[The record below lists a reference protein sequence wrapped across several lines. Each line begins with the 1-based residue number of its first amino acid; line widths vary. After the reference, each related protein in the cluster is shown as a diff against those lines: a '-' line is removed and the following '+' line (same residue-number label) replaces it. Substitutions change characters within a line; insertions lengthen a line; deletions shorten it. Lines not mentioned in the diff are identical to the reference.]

1 MFENTFFISL
11 IGFLVV
17 LTPLVFIHELGH
29 YLAAI
34 KNGVIVEQFSVG
46 FGPEL
51 FGFTDKYN
59 TRWKV
64 CLIPFGGYVKMKGEL
79 LVNNENYLNNFDN
92 KGYFNNAS
100 LFARLSIVF
109 SGPLANILLG
119 ILIITTLYS
128 FHGRYEVKPEVNK
141 VVKNSPADRSG
152 IKQNDIIVS
161 INNFKVSNF
170 EDIRKIV
177 SKNNKELGFEILRN
191 KKILFFNIKPEII
204 DARDLEAKSYK
215 IGIIASSPILVKH
228 NLFSSIY
235 FGLKDTATLTFEWIN
250 GFAKLVS
257 FKIDKKDIAGPIGIA
272 KISGNAISSGI
283 PNFLF
288 LMALL
293 SINLGLIN
301 LLPIPALDGGYILMY
316 FIEFI
321 FGRPINQ
328 KIQNLMIQIGVFLLM
343 FLMIVITFFD
353 IQKLF
358 V

>member
-29 YLAAI
+29 YIAAV
-34 KNGVIVEQFSVG
+34 KNGVLVEQFSVG

-51 FGFTDKYN
+51 IGFTDKYN

-79 LVNNENYLNNFDN
+79 LVNNENYQNNNDN
-92 KGYFNNAS
+92 EGYFNNAS
-100 LFARLSIVF
+100 LFSRFLIVF

-128 FHGRYEVKPEVNK
+128 FHGRYEVKPEVNQ
-141 VVKNSPADRSG
+141 VIKNSPADKSG
-152 IKQNDIIVS
+152 LKANDLIVS
-161 INNFKVSNF
+161 INSKKVSNF

-177 SKNNKELGFEILRN
+177 VENNKQLRFEVLRN
-191 KKILFFNIKPEII
+191 KKILFFNIKPEIL
-204 DARDLEAKSYK
+204 DTKDLKTKSYK
-215 IGIIASSPILVKH
+215 IGIVASSPILVKH
-228 NLFSSIY
+228 NFISSIY
-235 FGLKDTATLTFEWIN
+235 YGLKDTLILTYEWIK
-250 GFAKLVS
+250 GFIKLIS

-272 KISGNAISSGI
+272 KISGNAISLGI

-321 FGRPINQ
+321 SGRPINQ
-328 KIQNLMIQIGVFLLM
+328 KIQFKLIQIGVFLLM
-343 FLMIVITFFD
+343 FLMIVITFLD

>member
-1 MFENTFFISL
+1 MFENAFFVSL
-11 IGFLVV
+11 IGFLIV

-29 YLAAI
+29 YLAAK

-51 FGFTDKYN
+51 IGFTDKYK
-59 TRWKV
+59 TRWKI

-79 LVNNENYLNNFDN
+79 LVNDKNHQKNN

-100 LFARLSIVF
+100 LFARFSIVF
-109 SGPLANILLG
+109 SGPLANIVLG
-119 ILIITTLYS
+119 VLIITTLYS
-128 FHGRYEVKPEVNK
+128 FHGRYEVKPEVNQ

-152 IKQNDIIVS
+152 LKPNDLIIS
-161 INNFKVSNF
+161 IDNKKVYNF

-177 SKNNKELGFEILRN
+177 ANNKKSLSFEVLRN
-191 KKILFFNIKPEII
+191 KKILFFNIKPEIL
-204 DARDLEAKSYK
+204 DTKDLEIKTYK
-215 IGIIASSPILVKH
+215 IGIIASSPVLIQH
-228 NLFSSIY
+228 DFISSIY
-235 FGLKDTATLTFEWIN
+235 YGLKDTLLLTYEWIK
-250 GFAKLVS
+250 GFIKLIS

-316 FIEFI
+316 FTEFI
-321 FGRPINQ
+321 LGRPINQ
-328 KIQNLMIQIGVFLLM
+328 KIQYKLIQMGVFLLM

>member
-1 MFENTFFISL
+1 MFENTLFISL
-11 IGFLVV
+11 IGFLIV

-51 FGFTDKYN
+51 VGFTDKYN

-79 LVNNENYLNNFDN
+79 LVNDKNYQNNHN
-92 KGYFNNAS
+92 NGYFNNAS
-100 LFARLSIVF
+100 LFARLSIVIA
-109 SGPLANILLG
+109 GPLSNIFLG

-128 FHGRYEVKPEVNK
+128 FNGRYEVKPEVNK
-141 VVKNSPADRSG
+141 VVKDSPADRSG
-152 IKQNDIIVS
+152 LKPNDLIIS
-161 INNFKVSNF
+161 INDKKVINF
-170 EDIRKIV
+170 EDIKKIV
-177 SKNNKELGFEILRN
+177 TENKEYLSFEILRN
-191 KKILFFNIKPEII
+191 KQILFFNIKPEIL
-204 DARDLEAKSYK
+204 DVKDLDTKSFK
-215 IGIIASSPILVKH
+215 IGIIASSPTLVKH
-228 NLFSSIY
+228 DLISSIY
-235 FGLKDTATLTFEWIN
+235 YGLKDTLLLTSEWIK
-250 GFAKLVS
+250 GFFKLIS
-257 FKIDKKDIAGPIGIA
+257 FKIDKKDVAGPIGIA
-272 KISGNAISSGI
+272 KISGDAISLGL

-316 FIEFI
+316 FIEFAL
-321 FGRPINQ
+321 GRPINQ
-328 KIQNLMIQIGVFLLM
+328 KIQLKLIQIGVFLLI
-343 FLMIVITFFD
+343 FLMIVITFID

>member
-1 MFENTFFISL
+1 MFDNTFFISL

-51 FGFTDKYN
+51 IGFTDKHN

-79 LVNNENYLNNFDN
+79 LVNNENYKNNYVN

-100 LFARLSIVF
+100 LFARLLIVF
-109 SGPLANILLG
+109 SGPLANIVLG
-119 ILIITTLYS
+119 IMIISTLYS
-128 FHGRYEVKPEVNK
+128 FHGRFEVKPEVNQ

-152 IKQNDIIVS
+152 LKPNDQIIS
-161 INNFKVSNF
+161 INNKKVYNF
-170 EDIRKIV
+170 EDIRRIV
-177 SKNNKELGFEILRN
+177 VQHQDQLSFEILRN
-191 KKILFFNIKPEII
+191 EKIIFFNIKPEILNPK
-204 DARDLEAKSYK
+204 DLETKSFK
-215 IGIIASSPILVKH
+215 IGIIASSPILIKH
-228 NLFSSIY
+228 DFISSIY
-235 FGLKDTATLTFEWIN
+235 YGLKDTLLLTYEWIK
-250 GFAKLVS
+250 GFVKLIS
-257 FKIDKKDIAGPIGIA
+257 FNVDKKDIAGPIGIA
-272 KISGNAISSGI
+272 KISGNAISLGL

-316 FIEFI
+316 FTEFI
-321 FGRPINQ
+321 LGRPINQ
-328 KIQNLMIQIGVFLLM
+328 KIQFKLIQIGVFFLM
-343 FLMIVITFFD
+343 LLMIVITFFD

>member
-1 MFENTFFISL
+1 MFENTFFVSI
-11 IGFLVV
+11 IGFLLV

-29 YLAAI
+29 YLAAK
-34 KNGVIVEQFSVG
+34 KNGVIIEQFSVG

-51 FGFTDKYN
+51 IGYTDNKN
-59 TRWKV
+59 TRWKL

-79 LVNNENYLNNFDN
+79 LVNNENFHENIDN
-92 KGYFNNAS
+92 KGHFNNAS
-100 LFARLSIVF
+100 LSARLSIVF
-109 SGPLANILLG
+109 SGPLANLLLG
-119 ILIITTLYS
+119 ILIITSLYS
-128 FHGRYEVKPEVNK
+128 FHGRYEVKPEVDQI
-141 VVKNSPADRSG
+141 VKNSPADRSG
-152 IKQNDIIVS
+152 LKKNDLIIS
-161 INNFKVSNF
+161 INDKKVSNF
-170 EDIRKIV
+170 EDIRKLV
-177 SKNNKELGFEILRN
+177 TKSNEQLNFQILRN
-191 KKILFFNIKPEII
+191 KEILFFKIKPEILNAE
-204 DARDLEAKSYK
+204 DFEKKSFK

-228 NLFSSIY
+228 NLISSIY
-235 FGLKDTATLTFEWIN
+235 FGLKDTLFLTYEWIR
-250 GFAKLVS
+250 GFMKLIS

-272 KISGNAISSGI
+272 KISGNAISLGL

-321 FGRPINQ
+321 LGRPINQ
-328 KIQNLMIQIGVFLLM
+328 KVQIKLIHTGVFLLM
-343 FLMIVITFFD
+343 FLMILITFFD

>member
-51 FGFTDKYN
+51 IGFNDKYN

-79 LVNNENYLNNFDN
+79 LVNNENYQNNDN
-92 KGYFNNAS
+92 KGHFNNAS

-109 SGPLANILLG
+109 SGPLANIVLG

-128 FHGRYEVKPEVNK
+128 FHGRYEVKPEVNQ

-152 IKQNDIIVS
+152 LKSKDLIIS
-161 INNFKVSNF
+161 INSKKVSNF
-170 EDIRKIV
+170 DDIKRIV
-177 SKNNKELGFEILRN
+177 TNNNEQLSFEILRN
-191 KKILFFNIKPEII
+191 KQTLFFNIKPEIL
-204 DARDLEAKSYK
+204 DVKDLNTKSYK
-215 IGIIASSPILVKH
+215 IGIIAPSPILIKYD
-228 NLFSSIY
+228 FISSIY
-235 FGLKDTATLTFEWIN
+235 YGFKDTLILTYEWVK
-250 GFAKLVS
+250 GFVKLIS

-272 KISGNAISSGI
+272 KISGNAISLGV

-316 FIEFI
+316 FVEFI
-321 FGRPINQ
+321 LGRPIDQ
-328 KIQNLMIQIGVFLLM
+328 KIQFKLIQIGVFLLM
-343 FLMIVITFFD
+343 FLMIIITFFD

>member
-1 MFENTFFISL
+1 MFDNTFFISL
-11 IGFLVV
+11 IGFLIV

-34 KNGVIVEQFSVG
+34 KNGVKVEQFSVG

-51 FGFTDKYN
+51 IGFTDKYN

-79 LVNNENYLNNFDN
+79 LVNNENYKKSIN

-100 LFARLSIVF
+100 LFARLLIVF
-109 SGPLANILLG
+109 SGPLANIVFG
-119 ILIITTLYS
+119 ILIISTLYS
-128 FHGRYEVKPEVNK
+128 FHGRYEVKPEVNQ
-141 VVKNSPADRSG
+141 VIKNSPADRSG
-152 IKQNDIIVS
+152 LKPKDIIIS
-161 INNFKVSNF
+161 INNKKVYNF

-177 SKNNKELGFEILRN
+177 VKDQKQLSFEILRN
-191 KKILFFNIKPEII
+191 KQILFFNIKPEILNSK
-204 DARDLEAKSYK
+204 DLETKSYK
-215 IGIIASSPILVKH
+215 IGIIASSPILTKH
-228 NLFSSIY
+228 NLISSIY
-235 FGLKDTATLTFEWIN
+235 YGLKDTLLLTYEWIK
-250 GFAKLVS
+250 GFAKLIS
-257 FKIDKKDIAGPIGIA
+257 FNIDEKDIAGPIGIA
-272 KISGNAISSGI
+272 KISGNAISLGI

-321 FGRPINQ
+321 LGRPINQ
-328 KIQNLMIQIGVFLLM
+328 KIQFKLIQIGVFFLM
-343 FLMIVITFFD
+343 LLMIVITLFD
-353 IQKLF
+353 IKKLF

>member
-1 MFENTFFISL
+1 MFENTFFVSF

-34 KNGVIVEQFSVG
+34 KNGVKVEQFSVG

-51 FGFTDKYN
+51 FGFTDKHN
-59 TRWKV
+59 TRWKI

-79 LVNNENYLNNFDN
+79 LVNNENYKNKKYN

-100 LFARLSIVF
+100 LFARFLIVF

-128 FHGRYEVKPEVNK
+128 FHGRYEVKPEVNQ

-152 IKQNDIIVS
+152 LKPNDKIIS
-161 INNFKVSNF
+161 INNKKVSNF
-170 EDIRKIV
+170 EDIKEIV
-177 SKNNKELGFEILRN
+177 TENNKQLSFKILRN
-191 KKILFFNIKPEII
+191 KKILFFNIKPEIL
-204 DARDLEAKSYK
+204 DAKDLETKSYK

-228 NLFSSIY
+228 DFISSIY
-235 FGLKDTATLTFEWIN
+235 FGLKDTLILTYQWIK
-250 GFAKLVS
+250 GFIKLLS
-257 FKIDKKDIAGPIGIA
+257 FQVDKNDIAGPIGIA
-272 KISGNAISSGI
+272 KISGNAISLGV

-301 LLPIPALDGGYILMY
+301 LLPIPALDGGYILIY

-321 FGRPINQ
+321 SGRPINQ
-328 KIQNLMIQIGVFLLM
+328 KLQVKLIQVGVFLLM
-343 FLMIVITFFD
+343 SLMIVITFFD

>member
-51 FGFTDKYN
+51 FGFTDKYR

-79 LVNNENYLNNFDN
+79 LVNNENYQNNNDN

-100 LFARLSIVF
+100 LFSRLLIVF
-109 SGPLANILLG
+109 SGPLANIVLG
-119 ILIITTLYS
+119 IVIITTLYS
-128 FHGRYEVKPEVNK
+128 FHGRYEVKPEVNQ
-141 VVKNSPADRSG
+141 VVKNSPAEKSG
-152 IKQNDIIVS
+152 LKPNDLIIS
-161 INNFKVSNF
+161 INNKKVSNF
-170 EDIRKIV
+170 EDIKKIV
-177 SKNNKELGFEILRN
+177 SKNNKQLNFEILRN
-191 KKILFFNIKPEII
+191 KHIMFFNIKPEIL
-204 DARDLEAKSYK
+204 DTKDLDTKSYK

-228 NLFSSIY
+228 DFIYSIY
-235 FGLKDTATLTFEWIN
+235 YGLKDTLILTSEWIK
-250 GFAKLVS
+250 GFIKLIS
-257 FKIDKKDIAGPIGIA
+257 FEIDKKDIAGPIGIA
-272 KISGNAISSGI
+272 KISGNAISLGV

-316 FIEFI
+316 FVEFI
-321 FGRPINQ
+321 LGRPINQ
-328 KIQNLMIQIGVFLLM
+328 KIQYKLIQIGVFLLM
-343 FLMIVITFFD
+343 FLMMIITFFD

>member
-1 MFENTFFISL
+1 MFENTFLISL

-29 YLAAI
+29 YIAAK
-34 KNGVIVEQFSVG
+34 KNNVIVEQFSVG

-51 FGFTDKYN
+51 FGFTDKDN

-79 LVNNENYLNNFDN
+79 LVNNENFENNKN
-92 KGYFNNAS
+92 NIGYFNNAS
-100 LFARLSIVF
+100 LFSRFLIVF
-109 SGPLANILLG
+109 SGPLANVLLG

-141 VVKNSPADRSG
+141 IVKNSPADKSG
-152 IKQNDIIVS
+152 LKAKDLIIS
-161 INNFKVSNF
+161 INNKKVHNF
-170 EDIRKIV
+170 EDIREIV
-177 SKNNKELGFEILRN
+177 TYNNKQLSFEILRN
-191 KKILFFNIKPEII
+191 EQILFFNLKPEIL
-204 DARDLEAKSYK
+204 DEKDLKTKSYK
-215 IGIIASSPILVKH
+215 IGIIASSPVLIKH
-228 NLFSSIY
+228 SLISSIY
-235 FGLKDTATLTFEWIN
+235 YGLKDTLFLTYEWVKGFVKLITL
-250 GFAKLVS
+250 
-257 FKIDKKDIAGPIGIA
+257 KIDKKDIAGPIGIA
-272 KISGNAISSGI
+272 KISGDAISLGL

-316 FIEFI
+316 FIELVL
-321 FGRPINQ
+321 GRPINQ
-328 KIQNLMIQIGVFLLM
+328 KVQSKLIHMGVFLLM
-343 FLMIVITFFD
+343 SLMVIITFFD

>member
-1 MFENTFFISL
+1 MFDNVFFISL

-17 LTPLVFIHELGH
+17 LTPLVFVHELGH

-51 FGFTDKYN
+51 IGFTDKYN

-79 LVNNENYLNNFDN
+79 LVNDENYQNNN
-92 KGYFNNAS
+92 NNGYFNNAS
-100 LFARLSIVF
+100 LFARLSIVIA
-109 SGPLANILLG
+109 GPLSNILLG

-128 FHGRYEVKPEVNK
+128 FNGRYEVKPEVNK
-141 VVKNSPADRSG
+141 VIKNSPADRAG
-152 IKQNDIIVS
+152 LKPNDLIIS
-161 INNFKVSNF
+161 INDNKIFNF

-177 SKNNKELGFEILRN
+177 TENKENLSFEILRN
-191 KKILFFNIKPEII
+191 QQILFFNIKPEIL
-204 DARDLEAKSYK
+204 DSTDLETKKYK

-228 NLFSSIY
+228 DLFSSIY
-235 FGLKDTATLTFEWIN
+235 YGFKDTLSLTYEWIK
-250 GFAKLVS
+250 GFAKLIS

-272 KISGNAISSGI
+272 KISGNAISLGLSS
-283 PNFLF
+283 FLF

-321 FGRPINQ
+321 LGRPINQ
-328 KIQNLMIQIGVFLLM
+328 KIQSKLIQIGVFLLM

>member
-1 MFENTFFISL
+1 MFENPFFISL

-51 FGFTDKYN
+51 FGFTDKNN

-79 LVNNENYLNNFDN
+79 LVNDENYQNLNDN

-100 LFARLSIVF
+100 LFARLIIIF
-109 SGPLANILLG
+109 SGPLANIVLG

-128 FHGRYEVKPEVNK
+128 FHGRYEVKPEVNQ

-152 IKQNDIIVS
+152 LKSNDLIIS
-161 INNFKVSNF
+161 INDKKVANF
-170 EDIRKIV
+170 EDIKKIV
-177 SKNNKELGFEILRN
+177 AENNKQLSFKILRN
-191 KKILFFNIKPEII
+191 KQILFFNIKPEIL
-204 DARDLEAKSYK
+204 DTQDLGTKSYK

-228 NLFSSIY
+228 DFISSINY
-235 FGLKDTATLTFEWIN
+235 GLKDTLILTYEWIK
-250 GFAKLVS
+250 GFVKLIS
-257 FKIDKKDIAGPIGIA
+257 FNIEKKDIAGPIGIA
-272 KISGNAISSGI
+272 KISGNAISLGV

-301 LLPIPALDGGYILMY
+301 LLPIPALDGGYVLMY

-321 FGRPINQ
+321 LGRPINQ
-328 KIQNLMIQIGVFLLM
+328 KIQFKLIQIGIFLLI
-343 FLMIVITFFD
+343 FLMIVITIFD

>member
-1 MFENTFFISL
+1 MFENTFFISF

-51 FGFTDKYN
+51 FGFNDKHN

-79 LVNNENYLNNFDN
+79 LVNNENYQNSNYA

-100 LFARLSIVF
+100 LFSRLIIVF
-109 SGPLANILLG
+109 SGPLANIVLG

-128 FHGRYEVKPEVNK
+128 FHGRYEVKPEINQVI
-141 VVKNSPADRSG
+141 KNSPADRSG
-152 IKQNDIIVS
+152 LKPNDLIIS
-161 INNFKVSNF
+161 INEKKVANF
-170 EDIRKIV
+170 EDIKKIV
-177 SKNNKELGFEILRN
+177 TKNNKQLSFEILRN
-191 KKILFFNIKPEII
+191 KQVLFFNIKPEIL
-204 DARDLEAKSYK
+204 DAADVETKSYK

-228 NLFSSIY
+228 DLISSIY
-235 FGLKDTATLTFEWIN
+235 YGLKDTLILTYEWIK
-250 GFAKLVS
+250 GFVKLVS
-257 FKIDKKDIAGPIGIA
+257 FNIDKKDIAGPIGIA
-272 KISGNAISSGI
+272 KISGNAISSGV
-283 PNFLF
+283 PNLLF

-316 FIEFI
+316 FAEFI
-321 FGRPINQ
+321 LGRPINQ
-328 KIQNLMIQIGVFLLM
+328 KIQFKLIQIGVFLLI
-343 FLMIVITFFD
+343 FLMIIITFFD
-353 IQKLF
+353 IQNLF

>member
-11 IGFLVV
+11 IGFLIV

-29 YLAAI
+29 YFAAK

-51 FGFTDKYN
+51 FGFNDKHN

-79 LVNNENYLNNFDN
+79 LVNNENYQNNNLN

-119 ILIITTLYS
+119 ILIITVLYS
-128 FHGRYEVKPEVNK
+128 FYGRYEVKPEVNQ
-141 VVKNSPADRSG
+141 VIKNSPADKSG
-152 IKQNDIIVS
+152 LMPNDLIIS
-161 INNFKVSNF
+161 INNKKVYNF
-170 EDIRKIV
+170 EDIRRIV
-177 SKNNKELGFEILRN
+177 TNNNKQLSFEVLRN
-191 KKILFFNIKPEII
+191 KKILFFDIKPEILNNK
-204 DARDLEAKSYK
+204 DLEKKSYK
-215 IGIIASSPILVKH
+215 IGIIASNPILIKH
-228 NLFSSIY
+228 DFISSISY
-235 FGLKDTATLTFEWIN
+235 GFKDTLILTYEWVK
-250 GFAKLVS
+250 GFIKLIS

-272 KISGNAISSGI
+272 KISGNAISLGI
-283 PNFLF
+283 PNLLF

-293 SINLGLIN
+293 SINLGLVN

-321 FGRPINQ
+321 LGRPINQ
-328 KIQNLMIQIGVFLLM
+328 KIQLKLIQMGVFLLM

>member
-11 IGFLVV
+11 IGFLIV

-29 YLAAI
+29 YLAAK
-34 KNGVIVEQFSVG
+34 KNGVVVEQFSVG

-51 FGFTDKYN
+51 IGFTDKHN

-79 LVNNENYLNNFDN
+79 LVNNENYQN
-92 KGYFNNAS
+92 KNENIGYFNDAS

-128 FHGRYEVKPEVNK
+128 FHGRYEVKPEVNQ
-141 VVKNSPADRSG
+141 VVNNSPADRSG
-152 IKQNDIIVS
+152 LKPKDLIIS
-161 INNFKVSNF
+161 INNKKVSNF
-170 EDIRKIV
+170 EDIKNIV
-177 SKNNKELGFEILRN
+177 TVNNKQLSFEILRE
-191 KKILFFNIKPEII
+191 KQILYFNIKPEILESK
-204 DARDLEAKSYK
+204 DLETKSYK
-215 IGIIASSPILVKH
+215 IGIIAPNPILVKH
-228 NLFSSIY
+228 HFISSIHY
-235 FGLKDTATLTFEWIN
+235 GLKDTLILTYEWIK
-250 GFAKLVS
+250 GFVKLIS

-272 KISGNAISSGI
+272 KISGNAISMGI
-283 PNFLF
+283 PSFLF

-316 FIEFI
+316 AVEFI
-321 FGRPINQ
+321 LGRPINQ
-328 KIQNLMIQIGVFLLM
+328 KIQFRLIQMGVFLLM
-343 FLMIVITFFD
+343 FLMIIITFFD

>member
-34 KNGVIVEQFSVG
+34 KNGVVVEQFSVG

-51 FGFTDKYN
+51 IGFTDKYK

-79 LVNNENYLNNFDN
+79 LVNNENYQNDNDN

-100 LFARLSIVF
+100 LFSRLLIVF
-109 SGPLANILLG
+109 SGPLANIVLG
-119 ILIITTLYS
+119 IIIITTLYS
-128 FHGRYEVKPEVNK
+128 FQGRYEVKPEVNQ
-141 VVKNSPADRSG
+141 VIKNSPADKAG
-152 IKQNDIIVS
+152 LKPNDLIIS
-161 INNFKVSNF
+161 INNKKVSNF
-170 EDIRKIV
+170 EDIKKIV
-177 SKNNKELGFEILRN
+177 TEDNQQLSFEILRN
-191 KKILFFNIKPEII
+191 KNIIFFNIKPEIL
-204 DARDLEAKSYK
+204 DTKDLDTKSYK
-215 IGIIASSPILVKH
+215 VGIIASNPILVKH
-228 NLFSSIY
+228 DFMSSIY
-235 FGLKDTATLTFEWIN
+235 YGLKDTLILTSEWIK
-250 GFAKLVS
+250 GFVKLIS
-257 FKIDKKDIAGPIGIA
+257 FEIDKKDIAGPIGIA
-272 KISGNAISSGI
+272 KISGNAISLGV

-321 FGRPINQ
+321 LGRPINQ
-328 KIQNLMIQIGVFLLM
+328 KIQYKLIQIGVTLLM
-343 FLMIVITFFD
+343 FLMILITFFD

>member
-51 FGFTDKYN
+51 IGFTDKHN
-59 TRWKV
+59 TRWKI

-79 LVNNENYLNNFDN
+79 LVNDENYKNNG
-92 KGYFNNAS
+92 KKRGYFNNAS

-109 SGPLANILLG
+109 SGPLANILFG

-128 FHGRYEVKPEVNK
+128 FHGRYEVKPEVNQ
-141 VVKNSPADRSG
+141 VVKNSPADRAG
-152 IKQNDIIVS
+152 LKPNDLIIS
-161 INNFKVSNF
+161 INNTKIYNF
-170 EDIRKIV
+170 DDIRKIV
-177 SKNNKELGFEILRN
+177 IESNKLLSFEVLRD
-191 KKILFFNIKPEII
+191 KQILFFNIKPEII
-204 DARDLEAKSYK
+204 DNKDLKTKSYK
-215 IGIIASSPILVKH
+215 IGIIASSPILTKH
-228 NLFSSIY
+228 DFISSIY
-235 FGLKDTATLTFEWIN
+235 YGLKDTLFLTFEWIK
-250 GFAKLVS
+250 GFAKLIS
-257 FKIDKKDIAGPIGIA
+257 FNIDKKDIAGPIGIA
-272 KISGNAISSGI
+272 KISGNAISLGLPS
-283 PNFLF
+283 FLF

-316 FIEFI
+316 FIESI
-321 FGRPINQ
+321 LGRPINQ
-328 KIQNLMIQIGVFLLM
+328 KIQYKLIQTGVFFLI
-343 FLMIVITFFD
+343 FLMIIITFFD

>member
-1 MFENTFFISL
+1 MFENTFIISL

-17 LTPLVFIHELGH
+17 LTPLVFVHELGH

-51 FGFTDKYN
+51 IGFTDKYN
-59 TRWKV
+59 TRWKI

-79 LVNNENYLNNFDN
+79 LVNDQNYKKNIENN
-92 KGYFNNAS
+92 GYFNNAS
-100 LFARLSIVF
+100 LFSRLSIVF

-119 ILIITTLYS
+119 ILIITSLYS
-128 FHGRYEVKPEVNK
+128 FHGRYEVKPEVNQ
-141 VVKNSPADRSG
+141 VVKNSPAEKAGLKVNDLIISIDN
-152 IKQNDIIVS
+152 IKIY
-161 INNFKVSNF
+161 NF

-177 SKNNKELGFEILRN
+177 TNNNKVLSFEVLRN
-191 KKILFFNIKPEII
+191 EQLVLFNIKPEII
-204 DARDLEAKSYK
+204 ENKDLKNKTYK
-215 IGIIASSPILVKH
+215 IGIIASKPILIKH
-228 NLFSSIY
+228 DFISSIFY
-235 FGLKDTATLTFEWIN
+235 GFKDTFVLTFEWIK
-250 GFAKLVS
+250 GFVKLIS
-257 FKIDKKDIAGPIGIA
+257 FKIDKEDIAGPIGIA
-272 KISGNAISSGI
+272 KISGDAISLGFPS
-283 PNFLF
+283 FLF

-316 FIEFI
+316 FIESI
-321 FGRPINQ
+321 LGRPINH
-328 KIQNLMIQIGVFLLM
+328 KIQSGLIQTGVFFLI
-343 FLMIVITFFD
+343 FLMIIITFFD

>member
-1 MFENTFFISL
+1 MFENTFIISL

-51 FGFTDKYN
+51 IGFTDKHN
-59 TRWKV
+59 TRWKI

-79 LVNNENYLNNFDN
+79 LVNDENYKNNDKK
-92 KGYFNNAS
+92 KGYFNNAN

-109 SGPLANILLG
+109 SGPLANILFG

-128 FHGRYEVKPEVNK
+128 FHGRYEVKPEVNQ
-141 VVKNSPADRSG
+141 VVKNSPADRAG
-152 IKQNDIIVS
+152 LKPNDLVIS
-161 INNFKVSNF
+161 INNTKIYNF
-170 EDIRKIV
+170 DDIRKIV
-177 SKNNKELGFEILRN
+177 VENNKLLSFEVLRN
-191 KKILFFNIKPEII
+191 KQILFFNIKPEII
-204 DARDLEAKSYK
+204 ENKDLKTNSYK
-215 IGIIASSPILVKH
+215 IGIVASSPILIKH
-228 NLFSSIY
+228 DFISSIY
-235 FGLKDTATLTFEWIN
+235 YGLKDTLFLTSEWIK
-250 GFAKLVS
+250 GFVKLIS

-272 KISGNAISSGI
+272 KISGNAISLGI
-283 PNFLF
+283 PSFLF

-316 FIEFI
+316 FIEI
-321 FGRPINQ
+321 ILGRPINQ
-328 KIQNLMIQIGVFLLM
+328 KIQYKLIQTGVFFLI
-343 FLMIVITFFD
+343 FLMIIITFFD

>member
-17 LTPLVFIHELGH
+17 LTPLVFFHELGH

-34 KNGVIVEQFSVG
+34 KNGVVVEQFSVG

-51 FGFTDKYN
+51 FGFTDKNN

-79 LVNNENYLNNFDN
+79 LVNDKNYQNYNDN

-100 LFARLSIVF
+100 LLSRLLIVF

-119 ILIITTLYS
+119 VLIITTLYS

-141 VVKNSPADRSG
+141 VVKNSPAERAG
-152 IKQNDIIVS
+152 VIPNDLILS
-161 INNFKVSNF
+161 INNKKVSNF
-170 EDIRKIV
+170 EDIKKIV
-177 SKNNKELGFEILRN
+177 SENKKQLSFEILRN
-191 KKILFFNIKPEII
+191 KQILFFNIKPEIL
-204 DARDLEAKSYK
+204 DVKDLDAKSFK

-228 NLFSSIY
+228 DLISSIY
-235 FGLKDTATLTFEWIN
+235 YGLKDTLFLTYEWIK
-250 GFAKLVS
+250 GFFKLIS
-257 FKIDKKDIAGPIGIA
+257 FKIDKKDVAGPIGIA
-272 KISGNAISSGI
+272 KISGDAISLGL

-316 FIEFI
+316 FIEFAL
-321 FGRPINQ
+321 GRPINQ
-328 KIQNLMIQIGVFLLM
+328 KIQLKLIQIGVFLLI
-343 FLMIVITFFD
+343 FLMLISTFID

>member
-1 MFENTFFISL
+1 MFDNTFFISL

-34 KNGVIVEQFSVG
+34 KSGVIVEQFSVG
-46 FGPEL
+46 FGPEII
-51 FGFTDKYN
+51 GFTDKHN

-79 LVNNENYLNNFDN
+79 LVNYENYKKNSIND
-92 KGYFNNAS
+92 GHFNNAS
-100 LFARLSIVF
+100 LFNRLLIVF
-109 SGPLANILLG
+109 SGPLANIVLG
-119 ILIITTLYS
+119 ILIISTLYS
-128 FHGRYEVKPEVNK
+128 FHGRYEVKPEVNQ

-152 IKQNDIIVS
+152 LKSKDLIIS
-161 INNFKVSNF
+161 INNKKVYNF

-177 SKNNKELGFEILRN
+177 VQEQKQLSFEVLRN
-191 KKILFFNIKPEII
+191 KQILFFNIKPEILNSK
-204 DARDLEAKSYK
+204 DLETQSYK
-215 IGIIASSPILVKH
+215 IGIIASNPILTKH
-228 NLFSSIY
+228 NLISSIY
-235 FGLKDTATLTFEWIN
+235 FGFKDTLLLTYEWIK
-250 GFAKLVS
+250 GFVKLIS
-257 FKIDKKDIAGPIGIA
+257 FNIDKKDIAGPIGIA
-272 KISGNAISSGI
+272 KISGNAISLGL

-321 FGRPINQ
+321 SGRPINQ
-328 KIQNLMIQIGVFLLM
+328 KIQFKLIQIGVFFLM
-343 FLMIVITFFD
+343 LLMIVITLFD

>member
-1 MFENTFFISL
+1 MFENSFFISL
-11 IGFLVV
+11 IGFLIV

-29 YLAAI
+29 YIVAK
-34 KNGVIVEQFSVG
+34 KNGVVVEQFSVG

-51 FGFTDKYN
+51 FGFNDKYN
-59 TRWKV
+59 TRWKL

-79 LVNNENYLNNFDN
+79 LVNNENFQDNNN
-92 KGYFNNAS
+92 GHFNNAS

-109 SGPLANILLG
+109 AGPLANILLG

-128 FHGRYEVKPEVNK
+128 FHGRYEVKPEVNQ
-141 VVKNSPADRSG
+141 VVKNSPADIAG
-152 IKQNDIIVS
+152 LKKNDLIIS
-161 INNFKVSNF
+161 INNKKVYNF

-177 SKNNKELGFEILRN
+177 IDNNKQLSFEILRN
-191 KKILFFNIKPEII
+191 KQIIFFNIKPEIL
-204 DARDLEAKSYK
+204 DAKDLGTKSYK
-215 IGIIASSPILVKH
+215 IGIIASSPILIKH
-228 NLFSSIY
+228 DFFSSVHY
-235 FGLKDTATLTFEWIN
+235 GLKDTILLTYEWIK
-250 GFAKLVS
+250 GFVKLIS
-257 FKIDKKDIAGPIGIA
+257 FEIDKKDIAGPIGIA
-272 KISGNAISSGI
+272 KISGNAISLGL

-316 FIEFI
+316 FTEFI
-321 FGRPINQ
+321 LGRPINQ
-328 KIQNLMIQIGVFLLM
+328 KIQYKLIQIGVFLLM
-343 FLMIVITFFD
+343 FLMLVITFFD

>member
-1 MFENTFFISL
+1 MFENTFIISL

-51 FGFTDKYN
+51 IGFTDKHN
-59 TRWKV
+59 TRWKI

-79 LVNNENYLNNFDN
+79 LVNDENYKNNDKK

-109 SGPLANILLG
+109 SGPLANILFG

-128 FHGRYEVKPEVNK
+128 FYGRYEVKPEVNQ
-141 VVKNSPADRSG
+141 VVKNSPADRVG
-152 IKQNDIIVS
+152 LKPNDLIIS
-161 INNFKVSNF
+161 INNTKIYNF
-170 EDIRKIV
+170 DDIRKIV
-177 SKNNKELGFEILRN
+177 IQNNKLLSFEVLRN
-191 KKILFFNIKPEII
+191 KQILFFNIKPEII
-204 DARDLEAKSYK
+204 DSKDLKTKSYK
-215 IGIIASSPILVKH
+215 IGIVASSPILIKH
-228 NLFSSIY
+228 DFISSIY
-235 FGLKDTATLTFEWIN
+235 YGLKDTLFLTFEWIK
-250 GFAKLVS
+250 GFVKLIS

-272 KISGNAISSGI
+272 KISGNAISLGVPS
-283 PNFLF
+283 FLF

-316 FIEFI
+316 FIESI
-321 FGRPINQ
+321 LGRPINQ
-328 KIQNLMIQIGVFLLM
+328 NIQYKLIQIGVFFLI
-343 FLMIVITFFD
+343 FLMIIITFFD